1 MASAR
6 TRPTADAFLPLRPV
20 DLLIL
25 TMLAPGERHGYGIRQ
40 DIIDH
45 TEGALRLEAGN
56 LYRSIRR
63 LIDLGMVDESDRR
76 PDPDEDDERRRYYRL
91 TALGSRVL
99 AAELHRLRALVRVG
113 ESLGLVPP
121 EPA

>member
-1 MASAR
+1 MAFAR
-6 TRPTADAFLPLRPV
+6 TRPAADAFLPLRPV

-45 TEGALRLEAGN
+45 TDGALRLEAGN

-63 LIDLGMVDESDRR
+63 LMDLEMVDESDRR